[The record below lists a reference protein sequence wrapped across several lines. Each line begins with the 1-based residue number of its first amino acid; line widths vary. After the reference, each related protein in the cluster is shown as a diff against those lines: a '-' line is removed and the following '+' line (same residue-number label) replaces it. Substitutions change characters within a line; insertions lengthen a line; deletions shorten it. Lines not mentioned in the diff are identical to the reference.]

1 MLSYFRSMK
10 LKLEKPL
17 AVFDLEA
24 TGLNINADRIVEIAI
39 VRLDPDG
46 KKTTYCRKINPEMP
60 IPAESTAIHGI
71 SDDDVKDAP
80 TLAQALQEIET
91 FIENCDLAGFNSN
104 KFDLPLFAE
113 ELLRVGSELDLAHR
127 KHIDVQNIFHK
138 MEQRTLSAAYQFYCG
153 KELLNAH
160 SALADTEATFEV
172 LEAQIDKYPSL
183 ENDVNFL
190 ATFSLYGDVER
201 VDFTGRL
208 AFNEQKSVIYN
219 FGKHKGKTVEQ
230 VMKEEPGYFGWM
242 LDADFPLYTKMQL
255 RKEVERIK
263 SAKQAENPAKIE
275 DKLEQLKNKFNTK

>member
-1 MLSYFRSMK
+1 MK

-46 KKTTYCRKINPEMP
+46 KKTSYCRKINPEMP
-60 IPAESTAIHGI
+60 IPSESTAIHGI

-80 TLAQALQEIET
+80 TLAVALQEIES

-104 KFDLPLFAE
+104 KFDLPLLAE
-113 ELLRVGSELDLAHR
+113 ELLRVGSELDLAQR

-138 MEQRTLSAAYQFYCG
+138 MEQRTLTAAYQFYCG
-153 KELLNAH
+153 KELIDAH

-172 LEAQIDKYPSL
+172 LEAQIEKYPSL
-183 ENDVNFL
+183 ENDVSFL
-190 ATFSLYGDVER
+190 ANFSLYGDVER
-201 VDFTGRL
+201 VDFAGRL
-208 AFNEQKSVIYN
+208 AFNEQKQVIYN

-230 VMKEEPGYFGWM
+230 VLKEEPGYYGWM

-263 SAKQAENPAKIE
+263 SAKQAANPAKIE

>member
-1 MLSYFRSMK
+1 MLSYFRRMK

-24 TGLNINADRIVEIAI
+24 TGLNINTDRIVEIAI

-71 SDDDVKDAP
+71 SDEDVKDAP

-104 KFDLPLFAE
+104 KFDLPLLAE
-113 ELLRVGSELDLAHR
+113 ELLRVGSELDLAQR

-172 LEAQIDKYPSL
+172 LEAQIEKYPSL

-201 VDFTGRL
+201 VDFAGRL
-208 AFNEQKSVIYN
+208 AFNEQKAVIYN

-263 SAKQAENPAKIE
+263 AAKQAENPAKIE
-275 DKLEQLKNKFNTK
+275 DKLEPLKNKFNTT

>member
-1 MLSYFRSMK
+1 MK

-71 SDDDVKDAP
+71 SDEDVKDAP

-104 KFDLPLFAE
+104 KFDLPLLAE
-113 ELLRVGSELDLAHR
+113 ELLRVGSELDLAQR

-201 VDFTGRL
+201 VDFAGRL
-208 AFNEQKSVIYN
+208 AFNEQKAVIYN
-219 FGKHKGKTVEQ
+219 FGKHKGKTVER

-263 SAKQAENPAKIE
+263 AAKQAENPAKIE

>member
-1 MLSYFRSMK
+1 MK

-46 KKTTYCRKINPEMP
+46 KKTSYCRKINPEMP
-60 IPAESTAIHGI
+60 IPSESTAIHGI

-80 TLAQALQEIET
+80 TLAVALQEIES

-104 KFDLPLFAE
+104 KFDLPLLAE
-113 ELLRVGSELDLAHR
+113 ELLRVGSELDLAQR

-153 KELLNAH
+153 KELIDAH

-172 LEAQIDKYPSL
+172 LEAQIEKYPSL
-183 ENDVNFL
+183 ENDVSFL
-190 ATFSLYGDVER
+190 ANFSLYSDVER
-201 VDFTGRL
+201 VDFAGRL
-208 AFNEQKSVIYN
+208 AFNEQKQVIYN

-230 VMKEEPGYFGWM
+230 VLKEEPGYYGWM

-263 SAKQAENPAKIE
+263 SAKQAANPAKIE

>member
-1 MLSYFRSMK
+1 MK

-24 TGLNINADRIVEIAI
+24 TGLNINTDRIVEIAI

-60 IPAESTAIHGI
+60 IPEESTAIHGI
-71 SDDDVKDAP
+71 SDEDVKDAP

-104 KFDLPLFAE
+104 KFDLPLLAE
-113 ELLRVGSELDLAHR
+113 ELLRVGSELDLAQR
-127 KHIDVQNIFHK
+127 RHIDVQNIFHK

-153 KELLNAH
+153 KELVNAH

-172 LEAQIDKYPSL
+172 LEAQIEKYPSL

-201 VDFTGRL
+201 VDFAGRL
-208 AFNEQKSVIYN
+208 AFNEHKAVIYN

-263 SAKQAENPAKIE
+263 LEKQHAKPAKME

>member
-1 MLSYFRSMK
+1 MK

-71 SDDDVKDAP
+71 SDEDVKDAP

-104 KFDLPLFAE
+104 KFDLPLLAE
-113 ELLRVGSELDLAHR
+113 ELLRVGSELDLAQR

-172 LEAQIDKYPSL
+172 LEAQIEKYPSL

-201 VDFTGRL
+201 VDFAGRL
-208 AFNEQKSVIYN
+208 AFNEQKAVIYN

-263 SAKQAENPAKIE
+263 AAKQAENPAKIE